1 MNDQNSILYTD
12 SSNTYNS
19 GVGFAI
25 AYIDEDDIPELIIRY
40 TDKLHVGGAVLC
52 AYSKGNVMTLQKS
65 MGQWGYFNYVERQ
78 GIVSV
83 PYTGTETETTVTY
96 YRLEGLAFKEE
107 CTMSKMNPNS
117 NKVTFYVDGNE
128 VTKEKYQ
135 EKENEYIQGYQPW
148 KGVELNGLN
157 VENIGRIL
165 GADTTGFND
174 PKQQDYI
181 LPDSSQKYLIDADVS
196 ALSAEQLRI
205 ARNEIYARHGYIF
218 RSEDLQ
224 TYFSGKEW
232 YSPSVLADNFSD
244 EMLSALELA
253 NLDLIKKYE
262 EMRKSETN

>member
-1 MNDQNSILYTD
+1 MLNLND
-12 SSNTYNS
+12 
-19 GVGFAI
+19 
-25 AYIDEDDIPELIIRY
+25 
-40 TDKLHVGGAVLC
+40 
-52 AYSKGNVMTLQKS
+52 
-65 MGQWGYFNYVERQ
+65 
-78 GIVSV
+78 
-83 PYTGTETETTVTY
+83 
-96 YRLEGLAFKEE
+96 
-107 CTMSKMNPNS
+107 
-117 NKVTFYVDGNE
+117 
-128 VTKEKYQ
+128 
-135 EKENEYIQGYQPW
+135 
-148 KGVELNGLN
+148 LN

-181 LPDSSQKYLIDADVS
+181 LPGSSQMYLTDEDVS